1 MKLTELRATLNGART
16 YHFSDREIRGVI
28 HDSRRMKKDFIFV
41 AIKGAKFDGHDF
53 AKEAVE
59 RGAVAVIAERKL
71 DLPETVTQI
80 VVTNARLALAALA
93 ARFYGDPSTKM
104 RVVGVTGTNGKTTT
118 THLIKHIVE
127 ATGEQAGLIGTVGYK
142 IGERELPPTT
152 TTPESIDLQGYLA
165 EMVSANIRHAA
176 MEVSSHA
183 LLQHRVAFVRFAVG
197 VFTNLTRDHLDYHK
211 TLEAYLDAKARLFE
225 GLSAEGFAV
234 LNADDAAYATLRQ
247 RTRAR
252 VISYG
257 INASADVT
265 ARIESVTLEGA
276 KFELR
281 GAFGKLEIQSPLIG
295 KHNVYNALAATSA
308 AFALG
313 LDPSVIKKGLES
325 LRGVPGRLE
334 PVPNSKGLNIV
345 VDYAHTPDAL
355 ENVLSALRPL
365 VKGRMLLVFGCGGD
379 RDRTKRPI
387 MGGIGERLSDLLWI
401 TSDNP
406 RTEDPMRIIGEIEA
420 GVKDR
425 SRYRVEPEREAAI
438 REAVKAARPGDL
450 VLIAGKGHER
460 YQIFKD
466 TIVPFDD
473 RDVARRA
480 AEAV

>member
-1 MKLTELRATLNGART
+1 
-16 YHFSDREIRGVI
+16 
-28 HDSRRMKKDFIFV
+28 
-41 AIKGAKFDGHDF
+41 
-53 AKEAVE
+53 
-59 RGAVAVIAERKL
+59 
-71 DLPETVTQI
+71 
-80 VVTNARLALAALA
+80 
-93 ARFYGDPSTKM
+93 
-104 RVVGVTGTNGKTTT
+104 
-118 THLIKHIVE
+118 
-127 ATGEQAGLIGTVGYK
+127 
-142 IGERELPPTT
+142 
-152 TTPESIDLQGYLA
+152 
-165 EMVSANIRHAA
+165 

-308 AFALG
+308 AFALD